1 MRNHILVIDEG
12 TTGTRALI
20 FDKNFNIVSVSYTE
34 FTQYTPA
41 PNMVEHDFEGIY
53 EKSIDMCRKAME
65 KARLTAEDIA
75 CIGVTNQRCTTA
87 LWNKHT
93 GKPIRR
99 GMVWQDT
106 RAAGIVGAIDMNH
119 YMTEVRPVVGTYV
132 AACRFP
138 IVLKWLLDNEPE
150 AAAAIHSG
158 DYLFGTIDT
167 WLIWKLT
174 GGKVHAI
181 SSSNASCAGCYD
193 LKNNCWYAPMFE
205 EYGIPM
211 NILPEVRDENAD
223 YGVTTVFGAPIP
235 ITGAIA
241 DQQSSLFAQNCRV
254 AGTAKCTNGTGTFMD
269 INTGEELNVPDMA
282 LDYMIAWTL
291 SGKRMYV
298 AEGTVPVTG
307 SAVQWLRDG
316 LGIITSSEETEA
328 LAASVP
334 DTNGVHFCI
343 NLAGTNAPHFDPYSR
358 GTIFGITRGT
368 TKAHIVRATL
378 EGIAF
383 ALADIMDALEKGMG
397 IKMQGIKIDGGASR
411 NNVLA
416 QMFADYIDCDVF
428 RPDSAEAT
436 ALGAAQIAALGAGM
450 YTLDNL
456 PDPLK
461 YDRVFKPS
469 MDPAVRAE
477 NIKNHKKAIERQKGW
492 LLD

>member
-41 PNMVEHDFEGIY
+41 ENMVEHDFDEIY
-53 EKSIDMCRKAME
+53 DKSVDMCRNALKKAD
-65 KARLTAEDIA
+65 LTAEDIA
-75 CIGVTNQRCTTA
+75 CIGVTNQRCTYA

-93 GKPIRR
+93 GKPARR
-99 GMVWQDT
+99 GIVWQDT
-106 RAAGIVGAIDMNH
+106 RAAGIVDAIDKARYNRELLPL
-119 YMTEVRPVVGTYV
+119 TGINSC
-132 AACRFP
+132 ACRIN

-150 AAAAIHSG
+150 TAAAINSG
-158 DYLFGTIDT
+158 DYIIGTIDS

-181 SSSNASCAGCYD
+181 ASSNASAAGCFD
-193 LKNNCWYAPMFE
+193 MKNNRWCEPMFT

-211 NILPEVRDENAD
+211 NVLPEIYDEDAN
-223 YGVTTVFGAPIP
+223 YGETTVFGAPIP

-269 INTGEELNVPDMA
+269 INIGDDFTVPPTG
-282 LDYMIAWTL
+282 LDLMSAWTIG
-291 SGKRMYV
+291 GKRMYL
-298 AEGTVPVTG
+298 AEGMLAVTG

-316 LGIITSSEETEA
+316 LGVIVSSSETET

-334 DTNGVHFCI
+334 DTNGVYFVI
-343 NLAGTNAPHFDPYSR
+343 NLAGMSVPMYDPYSR

-383 ALADIMDALEKGMG
+383 GLADIMEAVETGMN
-397 IKMQGIKIDGGASR
+397 IKMQAIKIDGGASQ

-436 ALGAAQIAALGAGM
+436 ALGAAQTASIGAGL
-450 YTLDNL
+450 YTLENL

-461 YDRVFKPS
+461 YDRVFKPG
-469 MDPAVRAE
+469 MDPAVRAA
-477 NIKNHKKAIERQKGW
+477 NIKNHKKAIERQMGW
-492 LLD
+492 LKD